1 MLSFII
7 RRLLI
12 AIPLV
17 LLSTVL
23 EFLLV
28 ANSGDPMADLKG
40 RNPPV
45 PPQVIQTREHQL
57 GLDKPMPQRYW
68 TWLTHFVRGDMGK
81 SIHGVE
87 VRPLLWQRMRVTLR
101 MVVLASILAIVL
113 AIGAGV
119 LSAVKQY
126 TVTDYTFTFTGFLF
140 LSMPVFWL
148 AALLKEYGAIRL
160 NKLFCKQAVSTVGAE
175 TPNLTGS
182 LGHRLA
188 DYAGHLAL
196 PTIALALISFAAWS
210 RYQRA
215 TMLDV
220 LGSDYIRLARAKGLS
235 RTRVMVRHALRN
247 ALIPLVTVVAIDTG
261 AIFGGAI
268 ITERV
273 FSWQG
278 MGALLVQGAQT
289 SDPNILLA
297 WLTVTAVIVVLFNLI
312 ADLLYAVL
320 DPRIRY
326 GLHAS
331 PSTGRGRSGRRGRGS
346 GATADRARRPGPR
359 GGHDQRG
366 AGVHH
371 RRPHP
376 DADDRAP
383 VPRPQAGRRQPGGVP
398 HHGGRLAHR
407 RPLLEVRLRRHHRPV
422 LLLTLLGPPD
432 GHRRHRPRLHGPDP
446 ARGAEVG
453 PGRADGGVFGDHLRR
468 HRRGARRLLPPLGR
482 LGADALHRPR
492 ADHPPHRD
500 PGGAGRQRAPAG
512 RQLVLRRPGA
522 RDRKSTRLNSSHVEI
537 SYAVFCLKKKKKTY
551 TQKSLKKTKKKKKN
565 KK

>member
-1 MLSFII
+1 MLSFIV

-17 LLSTVL
+17 LLSSVL
-23 EFLLV
+23 VFLLV
-28 ANSGDPMADLKG
+28 ANSGDPLADLKG

-45 PPQVIQTREHQL
+45 PPQVIQAREHQL
-57 GLDKPMPQRYW
+57 LLDKPLPQRYW
-68 TWLTHFVRGDMGK
+68 HWLTHFVRGDMGK
-81 SIHGVE
+81 SIRGVE
-87 VRPLLWQRMRVTLR
+87 VRPLLWQRIKVTLR
-101 MVVLASILAIVL
+101 MVVVASILAIVL

-126 TVTDYTFTFTGFLF
+126 TVTDYTFTFAGFLF

-160 NKLFCKQAVSTVGAE
+160 NKLFGKQVVFTVGAE

-188 DYAGHLAL
+188 DYAGHLVL

-235 RTRVMVRHALRN
+235 RSRVMVRHALRN

-261 AIFGGAI
+261 ALFSGAI

-278 MGALLVQGAQT
+278 MGALLVQGAET

-297 WLTVTAVIVVLFNLI
+297 WLMVTSFLVVLFNLI
-312 ADLLYAVL
+312 ADVLYAVL

-326 GLHAS
+326 G
-331 PSTGRGRSGRRGRGS
+331 
-346 GATADRARRPGPR
+346 
-359 GGHDQRG
+359 
-366 AGVHH
+366 
-371 RRPHP
+371 
-376 DADDRAP
+376 
-383 VPRPQAGRRQPGGVP
+383 
-398 HHGGRLAHR
+398 
-407 RPLLEVRLRRHHRPV
+407 
-422 LLLTLLGPPD
+422 
-432 GHRRHRPRLHGPDP
+432 
-446 ARGAEVG
+446 
-453 PGRADGGVFGDHLRR
+453 
-468 HRRGARRLLPPLGR
+468 
-482 LGADALHRPR
+482 
-492 ADHPPHRD
+492 
-500 PGGAGRQRAPAG
+500 
-512 RQLVLRRPGA
+512 
-522 RDRKSTRLNSSHVEI
+522 
-537 SYAVFCLKKKKKTY
+537 
-551 TQKSLKKTKKKKKN
+551 
-565 KK
+565 